1 MEAGWKAAVRL
12 EFSQRTLG
20 ESHSHWAGGGSDR
33 TGVGQVLFS
42 LLGSLVLLEG
52 DFVGRSGFL
61 ACRNRC
67 WSRWRVVHEITCSLG
82 FTMVN

>member
-1 MEAGWKAAVRL
+1 MEAGWKAAVRY

-33 TGVGQVLFS
+33 TGVGQLSFS
-42 LLGSLVLLEG
+42 LLGSLGLLEG

-61 ACRNRC
+61 ACRLGVDQDGELFTI
-67 WSRWRVVHEITCSLG
+67 SLVH
-82 FTMVN
+82 